1 MRGIS
6 FVIALFVMSAS
17 IGARQAQHEIALQHL
32 RTGQQALQQERY
44 DEAEHAFKTALDLD
58 SRLEL
63 ALYGLGQTYMATKR
77 YGEAVQAYS
86 RCRATFHANESD
98 RLASN
103 VDAERRLDDQIRS
116 LRDLRRG
123 LESGRQRTPNL
134 ATALSQID
142 SEIRQLEGL
151 RRRTPGSA
159 PVTPSYISVALG
171 SAFFRTNAFADAEQ
185 EWRNALAVDPTL
197 GEVHSNLAVV
207 LMLTH
212 RYDEAGREIE
222 LAEKLGFKVNP
233 KLKDDLKNR
242 RNPARRPAMT
252 ERLHSLLP

>member
-1 MRGIS
+1 VQRA
-6 FVIALFVMSAS
+6 FFLVPLLVLATTA
-17 IGARQAQHEIALQHL
+17 AAQQAQREIALQHL

-44 DEAEHAFKTALDLD
+44 EEAERAFKSALDFD

-63 ALYGLGQTYMATKR
+63 AHYGLGQTYMATRR
-77 YGEAVQAYS
+77 YAEAVQAYT

-159 PVTPSYISVALG
+159 PVTPPYISMALG
-171 SAFFRTNAFADAEQ
+171 SAFFRTGAFAEAEQ
-185 EWRNALAVDPTL
+185 EWRNSLAVDPTL

-207 LMLTH
+207 LMLTQ

-222 LAEKLGFKVNP
+222 LAEKAGFKVSP
-233 KLKDDLKNR
+233 KLKEDLQSR
-242 RNPARRPAMT
+242 RK
-252 ERLHSLLP
+252 